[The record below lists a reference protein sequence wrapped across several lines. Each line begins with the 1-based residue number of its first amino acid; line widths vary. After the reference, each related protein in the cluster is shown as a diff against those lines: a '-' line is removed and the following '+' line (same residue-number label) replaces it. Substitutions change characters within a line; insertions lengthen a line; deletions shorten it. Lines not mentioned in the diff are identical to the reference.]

1 MNLRRFLAWRSWP
14 GFAIEATARFS
25 GQVRAVRKAIQRL
38 PPALRDR
45 ITVRW
50 PRVYQWPLMS
60 ILGDQIRDMLRQRVK
75 VVITNLPQ
83 PYKGTI
89 LAAFE
94 IDGRLHKVAFNMSD
108 YPECLSEECTSKTLV
123 TFKSQFRKEGYPQH
137 NVVPGG
143 YLPRSTL
150 LYDMLPYLRWVKARG
165 RDLFDVYGRF
175 SMEFSPGVRGD
186 ALRQLA
192 GTSAFRFQG
201 GDRPVRY
208 SRYLRE
214 VARSRV
220 CIDLPGEGPFC
231 CRLIEYLAVGT
242 CVVAVPYPVRLPA
255 ALTDGIHISYCKSGL
270 EDLIPRCQAGLDDSR
285 QRRAMERAARA
296 FFDRYLHR
304 DRLSVY
310 YLATILAAAGAR

>member
-1 MNLRRFLAWRSWP
+1 MNLLRVLDWRAWP
-14 GFAIEATARFS
+14 DLAIEAPLRFA
-25 GQVRAVRKAIQRL
+25 GRIRAASRAIPQL
-38 PPALRDR
+38 PADLRDR
-45 ITVRW
+45 VTVRW
-50 PRVYQWPLMS
+50 PRVYECPL
-60 ILGDQIRDMLRQRVK
+60 LATQIREMLSQHVN
-75 VVITNLPQ
+75 VVRTELPQ
-83 PYKGTI
+83 PYRRTI
-89 LAAFE
+89 WTEFE
-94 IDGRLHKVAFNMSD
+94 IDGKLHKVAFCISD
-108 YPECLSEECTSKTLV
+108 YPEELSEQCASQSLV
-123 TFKSQFRKEGYPQH
+123 TFKFQFLHDGYSRR

-143 YLPRSTL
+143 HLPRSTV
-150 LYDMLPYLRWVKARG
+150 LYDMLAYLRWRKDHAREQ
-165 RDLFDVYGRF
+165 FDVYGRF
-175 SMEFSPGVRGD
+175 SMDFAPGVRGA

-192 GTSAFRFQG
+192 GTRAFRFQG
-201 GDRPVRY
+201 GDRTVRY

-255 ALTDGIHISYCKSGL
+255 PLSDGIHISYCKSGL
-270 EDLIPRCQAGLDDSR
+270 EDLIPRCQALLDDAR

-310 YLATILAAAGAR
+310 YLATILAAAGGR